1 MITLLSLCVLCLAA
15 LILIPVVLVVVGLP
29 FLLMMALLPWLLRI
43 VGVILL
49 LKALFEQPTRWENF
63 IPAPSPSALPLLI
76 GGIVCRLSGG
86 PAPRADPL
94 PLMA

>member
-15 LILIPVVLVVVGLP
+15 LILIPVVLLVVGLP

-63 IPAPSPSALPLLI
+63 IPAIIAFALSILI
-76 GGIVCRLSGG
+76 GWIV
-86 PAPRADPL
+86 
-94 PLMA
+94 

>member
-1 MITLLSLCVLCLAA
+1 MMITLLSLCVLCLAA

-63 IPAPSPSALPLLI
+63 MPAVIAFALSILI
-76 GGIVCRLSGG
+76 GWIF
-86 PAPRADPL
+86 
-94 PLMA
+94 

>member
-43 VGVILL
+43 VGVVLL
-49 LKALFEQPTRWENF
+49 LKALFEQPVRWENF
-63 IPAPSPSALPLLI
+63 MPAIIAFALSILI
-76 GGIVCRLSGG
+76 GWIV
-86 PAPRADPL
+86 
-94 PLMA
+94 